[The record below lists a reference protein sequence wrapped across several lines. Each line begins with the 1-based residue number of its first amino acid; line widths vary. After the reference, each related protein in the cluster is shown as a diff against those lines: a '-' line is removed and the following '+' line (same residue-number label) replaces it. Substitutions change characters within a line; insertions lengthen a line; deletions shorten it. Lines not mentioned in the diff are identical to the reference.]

1 MADKTDKKTDKPKKK
16 PEHKETPSE
25 TIASFAATF
34 VVGLFIITFVMQLF
48 TIPSGSMEQTLL
60 IGDYVF
66 VDRLTPTAKANYV
79 GPLVPYRE
87 VHRGDIIVFL
97 KPNQPGLHLVKR
109 IVGIPGDR
117 LHLEN
122 GVLYRNGERLNE
134 PYIIHSVGD
143 HQGIRDEF
151 PSEPLP
157 YGVDP
162 NAPDWP
168 WPTEIR
174 QYIQG
179 RDLVVPPDS
188 YFGMGDNR
196 DKSLDSRFWGFIPRA
211 NIVGRPL
218 FVFWS
223 IDVPEPPDGPQ
234 TISQRL
240 HYIGYAIRHF
250 FDKTRWPRTF
260 HPVR

>member
-1 MADKTDKKTDKPKKK
+1 VAEKEKKEEKKAKK
-16 PEHKETPSE
+16 PQHKETPSE
-25 TIASFAATF
+25 TVASFAATF
-34 VVGLFIITFVMQLF
+34 VVGLFIITFIMQLF

-66 VDRLTPTAKANYV
+66 VDRLTPTAKAGYV
-79 GPLVPYRE
+79 GPLIPYRE

-134 PYIIHSVGD
+134 PYVSHTSGD
-143 HQGIRDEF
+143 HVGYRDEF
-151 PSEPLP
+151 PAVPLP
-157 YGVDP
+157 YGIDS

-168 WPTEIR
+168 WPQEVH

-179 RDLVVPPDS
+179 GDLVVPPDN

-196 DKSLDSRFWGFIPRA
+196 DRSLDSRYWGFVERSAIM
-211 NIVGRPL
+211 GRPFL
-218 FVFWS
+218 IYWSVEANSADYGPTTFW
-223 IDVPEPPDGPQ
+223 
-234 TISQRL
+234 QRL
-240 HYIGYAIRHF
+240 TAIFETLFHLPTR
-250 FDKTRWPRTF
+250 TRWGRMLHTV
-260 HPVR
+260 H